1 MHGCLQT
8 SRTGRVR
15 YPPLAFWMS
24 ETKVHDK
31 HGGAIAIT
39 RPTAPARSALPL
51 PPKAAKP
58 QPASQAGPA
67 KRSHST
73 RQQTSAAQQAVASHS
88 AGKPAFAPH
97 CASPTQPHSK
107 GIAAGPAH
115 AAKAQASAASPTRG
129 KQQPAGAPEPARSAL
144 CRQQRDAV
152 TQDSQ
157 GTASL
162 DLGSAPTSTQ
172 RPGMD
177 LSAAN
182 VAVAACA
189 DPAAAAAALAAAVA
203 TAGELGKGQLRACG
217 SCKHCL
223 RPSLRKA
230 CLVLKAFR
238 TALGQIDAR
247 HSGRASQHSQAPKA
261 GKACQSP
268 GKAAVAEGSVKA
280 SQPAGKAAK
289 PAGTGAVEGQPGKA
303 LPPKAVGIAPS
314 AGRSV
319 KPANQRAVSTAADSA
334 QTQSRSRKRPRPEE
348 DCAADDTS
356 IDGLSHGQAATASQE
371 YDSSS
376 ESSEAS
382 GQHRRLAGQV
392 GGKRS
397 VKVHVANRSRTY
409 RQPASGQDAAKS
421 SKQKCRNQN
430 DKAASKQAVPSSSK
444 GKSAKAKAEGKKPGS
459 KGTRQASG
467 LGTEED
473 HASMSDD
480 AVPSLSKQQ
489 VSCAA
494 GKKART
500 ASAKSGAQASTPER
514 GVARTGPES
523 EERQAAEALQSLSR
537 SPQRQLPQSEASLQ
551 SDRTQTEASEA
562 AASHH
567 RHSSLPEANPAE
579 ALQQPHQVKAA
590 LGPHSAGQNS

>member
-1 MHGCLQT
+1 
-8 SRTGRVR
+8 
-15 YPPLAFWMS
+15 MS

-31 HGGAIAIT
+31 HGGAVAIA
-39 RPTAPARSALPL
+39 RPTAPATARSAGPL

-73 RQQTSAAQQAVASHS
+73 RQQVSAAQQAVASYS
-88 AGKPAFAPH
+88 AGKPAVAPH
-97 CASPTQPHSK
+97 CASPTQPRGK
-107 GIAAGPAH
+107 GVAAGPAH
-115 AAKAQASAASPTRG
+115 AAKARASAASPSRG
-129 KQQPAGAPEPARSAL
+129 KQQPAGAPEPPRSAL
-144 CRQQRDAV
+144 CRQQKDAV

-172 RPGMD
+172 LPGLD

-203 TAGELGKGQLRACG
+203 AAGELGKGQLRACG

-247 HSGRASQHSQAPKA
+247 HSGRASQHNQAPKA
-261 GKACQSP
+261 SKACQSP

-289 PAGTGAVEGQPGKA
+289 PAGTAAVEGQIRKA
-303 LPPKAVGIAPS
+303 LQPKAVGTARS

-319 KPANQRAVSTAADSA
+319 KPANQGAASTAADSA
-334 QTQSRSRKRPRPEE
+334 QTKSTSRKRPRPEK
-348 DCAADDTS
+348 DCAVDDTS
-356 IDGLSHGQAATASQE
+356 IDGLSHSQAATASQE
-371 YDSSS
+371 SDSSS

-382 GQHRRLAGQV
+382 GQHRWLAGQV

-397 VKVHVANRSRTY
+397 VKVHVANRPGTH
-409 RQPASGQDAAKS
+409 RQPGSGQDAVKS
-421 SKQKCRNQN
+421 SKHKSQKQN
-430 DKAASKQAVPSSSK
+430 AKAASKQAVPSSSK
-444 GKSAKAKAEGKKPGS
+444 GKSAKAKAEGKKAGS

-467 LGTEED
+467 PGIED

-480 AVPSLSKQQ
+480 AVPGHSQQ
-489 VSCAA
+489 QLSCAA
-494 GKKART
+494 GKKAKT
-500 ASAKSGAQASTPER
+500 ATANCGAQASSPDR
-514 GVARTGPES
+514 GAARKGLES

-551 SDRTQTEASEA
+551 SGRTQTEASEA
-562 AASHH
+562 AASYHG
-567 RHSSLPEANPAE
+567 HSSLPEANPAE
-579 ALQQPHQVKAA
+579 ALQQPHQGKAA
-590 LGPHSAGQNS
+590 LGPHSAGRDS